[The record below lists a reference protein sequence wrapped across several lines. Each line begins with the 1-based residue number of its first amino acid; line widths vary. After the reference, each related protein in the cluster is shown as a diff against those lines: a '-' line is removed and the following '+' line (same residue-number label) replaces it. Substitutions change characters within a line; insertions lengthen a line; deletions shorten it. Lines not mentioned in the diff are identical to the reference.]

1 MKSEENDSLS
11 RILLLLFQKV
21 SSKDI
26 MDGRLF
32 YNHFDKKTFFNLA
45 SCYLENYTGSE
56 IQNLYNY
63 LVNEIRN
70 INGKREAEMEDSF
83 SILDVLHIFN
93 QKVLTELEAEPV
105 CRYDH
110 LLKWR
115 KVSFELEED
124 LFTTSY
130 LAKLDIRRG
139 WGGRSKFDWKCVVGN
154 DNEVL
159 KSVLNKGLAENH
171 FHLKGSAPYFI
182 MSWINLMNLVN
193 HAKFSAVL
201 AKYDQERR
209 NYDMMYH
216 SDSAEPP
223 LVHQHLQA
231 AAIRAFLFTILTGKE
246 FIMNEYY
253 ELPVEAVWEWLNLK
267 ILHEWDGCGF
277 SGQALRFVESVEKE
291 LHLEPGDI
299 VKEGKKKKL
308 PYDYVCGLLKQARY
322 LHINTD
328 VIRHMV
334 KPEERKEFTRK
345 VVYNRLCEILGQ
357 EQDLMLFRDNLS
369 QQIKEFRIDENGQ
382 YDKNSFD
389 YMLRAC
395 TEQGIHADLLGGE
408 RYFLYCMFKGLYQG
422 DPNLTP
428 YGNLFYAYLVIKERI
443 RSELIQVN
451 RKVGFDNFLR
461 YQNRKEEFIDDT
473 ALEKVYSRYS
483 VRSTLESQPVV
494 KLEARITP
502 RNTARENKDYINKL
516 DKGIGITSRGE
527 LRKKVFYVFH
537 FVKEPEK
544 PEEVKEDYYRH
555 YRLRRKA
562 ARQAIAI
569 EAFRERYPKEASR
582 VYGIDACSPEIGCRP
597 EVFAQAYRYLKAD
610 QNRETILPE
619 GYDSDYRLPR
629 LGCTYHVGEDFLDIV
644 DGMRA
649 IDEAIYFLNLSH
661 GDRLG
666 HALAAGLPPK
676 DWYCFKHNR
685 VLNNKQD
692 KLDNIVWVYEKI
704 RKYNIPDTQNLL
716 LNLERQFTHCFQDI
730 YGSELDKE
738 IDIHVYYDAWKL
750 RGDNP
755 EYYIGGE
762 YAGLPDEEIL
772 TEWEYCA
779 VNRLHEELDKIR
791 QEKKCT
797 RLYSLYH
804 YNENVKRRGKEI
816 VESKID
822 YELIHVV
829 AQIQEC
835 MQRELVEKGL
845 CIETNP
851 SSNVLISTFGR
862 YDRHPVVTWFNKG
875 LTNDPELLNKCPQI
889 DVTINTDDQ
898 AVFGTSLENEYALM
912 AIAMEKVKDENGKPV
927 YNINMIYDWLDHIR
941 EQGIIRCFNQDK
953 ENGGRSMLKEPAAE
967 AEEGEEEAEE
977 WKELLAVPELR
988 EYLLEKLREVSYAD

>member
-1 MKSEENDSLS
+1 MISEENDSLS

-26 MDGRLF
+26 LEERLF
-32 YNHFDKKTFFNLA
+32 YNHFDRKTFFNLA
-45 SCYLENYTGSE
+45 SCYLEYYTGNE
-56 IQNLYNY
+56 IENLYNY
-63 LVNEIRN
+63 LVNEIKN
-70 INGKREAEMEDSF
+70 ICGRTDSEIEDSF
-83 SILDVLHIFN
+83 SILDVLYIFN
-93 QKVLTELEAEPV
+93 QKVLTEIEAAPV
-105 CRYDH
+105 CRYEH

-115 KVSFELEED
+115 RVSFELEED

-130 LAKLDIRRG
+130 LARLDIRRA
-139 WGGRSKFDWKCVVGN
+139 WGGRSGFDWKCVIGN

-193 HAKFSAVL
+193 HAKFSSIL

-216 SDSAEPP
+216 SDSAETS

-231 AAIRAFLFTILTGKE
+231 SAIRAFLFTVLTGRE
-246 FIMNEYY
+246 FITDEFY
-253 ELPVEAVWEWLNLK
+253 ELPVETLRSWLNLK
-267 ILHEWDGCGF
+267 VLHDCKDGQL
-277 SGQALRFVESVEKE
+277 SNQAAQRFVECLEKD
-291 LHLEPGDI
+291 LGLCKLEDLI
-299 VKEGKKKKL
+299 NEWVKNGIS
-308 PYDYVCGLLKQARY
+308 PYDYVCGLLRKTSY
-322 LHINTD
+322 LRINTN
-328 VIRHMV
+328 VIRYMV
-334 KPEERKEFTRK
+334 KPERQKELKRKLI
-345 VVYNRLCEILGQ
+345 YDRLCEILGQ
-357 EQDLMLFRDNLS
+357 EQELMLFRDNLS
-369 QQIKEFRIDENGQ
+369 QQIKEFRIDDNGQ
-382 YDKNSFD
+382 YDEKCYD
-389 YMLRAC
+389 YMVKAC
-395 TEQGIHADLLGGE
+395 TERGIQADLLGGE
-408 RYFLYCMFKGLYQG
+408 RYFLYSMFKGLYQG
-422 DPNLTP
+422 DSRLTP

-461 YQNRKEEFIDDT
+461 YQNRKEEFIDNT
-473 ALEKVYSRYS
+473 ALEKVYCRYS

-502 RNTARENKDYINKL
+502 RNTAKQNKDYIAKL
-516 DKGIGITSRGE
+516 DSGIGITSYGE
-527 LRKKVFYVFH
+527 LYKKVFYVFH
-537 FVKEPEK
+537 FVKEAEK
-544 PEEVKEDYYRH
+544 PDEVGEDYYRH
-555 YRLRRKA
+555 YRLRRKTA
-562 ARQAIAI
+562 KQAIAI
-569 EAFRERYPKEASR
+569 EAFRERYPKEAAR

-610 QNRETILPE
+610 QNRETELPE
-619 GYDSDYRLPR
+619 GYDRSYRLPR

-666 HALAAGLPPK
+666 HALAAGIPPME
-676 DWYCFKHNR
+676 WYHFKHYR

-716 LNLERQFTHCFQDI
+716 LNLERQFTHCFQDV
-730 YGSELDKE
+730 YGSELNRE

-755 EYYIGGE
+755 EYYISGE
-762 YAGLPDEEIL
+762 YKGLADEEIS

-804 YNENVKRRGKEI
+804 YNEKIKRRGKEI

-829 AQIQEC
+829 SKIQEC
-835 MQRELVEKGL
+835 MQKELAEKGL

-862 YDRHPVVTWFNKG
+862 YDGHPVVKWFNKG
-875 LTNDPELLNKCPQI
+875 LTNDPELLRKCPQI

-912 AIAMEKVKDENGKPV
+912 AIALEKVKDTNGKPV
-927 YNINMIYDWLDHIR
+927 YNINMIYDWLNHIR
-941 EQGIIRCFNQDK
+941 EQGIIRCFYQETKHDGGSVWKDHEK
-953 ENGGRSMLKEPAAE
+953 EEKE
-967 AEEGEEEAEE
+967 
-977 WKELLAVPELR
+977 WMKLLEDHR
-988 EYLLEKLREVSYAD
+988 IKEYLLAKLQEVSYAN